1 MVFICLSSGKY
12 LFATN
17 KRFLIHRYFINQLIM
32 FLYSGVVPV
41 PFGKSP
47 VDRSTD
53 FLEFHD
59 SIGKLV
65 PENIIIA
72 VR

>member
-1 MVFICLSSGKY
+1 
-12 LFATN
+12 
-17 KRFLIHRYFINQLIM
+17 M

-41 PFGKSP
+41 PFGKPP

-65 PENIIIA
+65 PDNIIIA